1 MEKYAK
7 VKYREVEQKAKSFY
21 ETQFTVKPLERGLG
35 QTLGVALRR
44 VMLSSI
50 TGVAP
55 FAIRIKNAEHEF
67 STIKGVVEDVA
78 KIILNLRQIDF
89 SFDSELVSDNEIIKV
104 KFKADEPGVKQY
116 TAAYLDMSNANG
128 VEVVSKDVVI
138 ATAETDALE
147 FELFLMPGRGFKSFE
162 ENKEKIEALKN
173 EEALLVRDKVFENS
187 RLIALDSDFS
197 PVRKVNI
204 IVKELNSA
212 SSKIE
217 EELIIDLVTNNT
229 VLAKDVMSQAAKI
242 LVAHLNVIGDITNL
256 DEKEIFEEEEIIKKD
271 NENKLVPISAL
282 GLSVRGNNGLR
293 RKGIEYINELVKMN
307 YEELKQVKNL
317 GEKTVVEIK
326 EKLEAHGFKL
336 AEGDN

>member
-21 ETQFTVKPLERGLG
+21 ETQFVVKPLERGLG

-50 TGVAP
+50 TGLAP

-67 STIKGVVEDVA
+67 STINGVVEDVA
-78 KIILNLRQIDF
+78 KIILNLRKINF
-89 SFDSELVSDNEIIKV
+89 SYNPDLVADNEIIKV

-128 VEVVSKDVVI
+128 IEVRSKDVVI
-138 ATAETDALE
+138 ATSDYEALE
-147 FELFLMPGRGFKSFE
+147 FELFLSAGRGFKSFE
-162 ENKEKIEALKN
+162 ENKEKIEEVKN
-173 EEALLVRDKVFENS
+173 EEVILIKDKAFENS

-197 PVRKVNI
+197 PVKKVNI
-204 IVKELNSA
+204 TVNDLNSA

-229 VLAKDVMSQAAKI
+229 VFAKDVMAQAAKI

-256 DEKEIFEEEEIIKKD
+256 DEKEIFEEEIVKKES
-271 NENKLVPISAL
+271 ENKLIPISVL

-293 RKGIEYINELVKMN
+293 RKGIEYINDLVKMN

-326 EKLEAHGFKL
+326 EKLEAHGYKL